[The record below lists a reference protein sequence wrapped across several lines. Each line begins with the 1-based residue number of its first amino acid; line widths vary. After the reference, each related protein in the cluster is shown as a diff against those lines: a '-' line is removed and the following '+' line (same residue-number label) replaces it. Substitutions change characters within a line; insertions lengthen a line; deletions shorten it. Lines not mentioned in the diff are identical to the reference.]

1 MAQLRAI
8 ILYFLIIGLAV
19 TGLVVHINLER
30 RANDEQG
37 LQPALKSTKQAY
49 EGLVAQRLARLKEFA
64 ADIERSDLVAY
75 LDVLHDFRPVIREMG
90 NKRREAFPGLRGA
103 SEALEQRLKR
113 FVLEEAGE
121 DVDRFSDEINAA
133 IRDVPDG
140 ISRED
145 YVGKLGDILV
155 SCMAEQEPWDVCYFK
170 LTFMPL
176 SLAIFDKMKEL
187 YQDRL
192 PQLFLLVDEDGQTG
206 RIDIR
211 NLSSQLLGD
220 EETDLYREATQY
232 DAHRIQNFFRY
243 VPQIETLR
251 NSDVASASV
260 LFSDSEKK
268 TYLAVVHKILGK
280 KDGTVRGFV
289 VVGFEVDDI
298 LAKQDTRAIMGVR
311 PRLERCEAFR
321 FAGEEMNG
329 EAVLSEEACEYEAGL
344 QVGAVTY
351 LYQSPSSALEVKGSS
366 LAGVGGEE
374 VARLVSR
381 NVAAPLVIGE
391 RYLVG
396 PVEIGLD
403 YAKPGEKLVAVLTM
417 DRENAERFYR
427 GICFRIIVAGVLIFF
442 FGVILATWMV
452 RSSRRPFEA
461 IDAAVH
467 EIISGNLS
475 HQIPFQ
481 FREELPSSLG
491 QSLAVMRAVLLGEPL
506 PEDQEMDQ
514 SWAEGLVVI
523 GGDSTDDVD
532 EETGEHLTI
541 DGEAVKEADLKESRT
556 EYYQRVYREFLD
568 ARRKLG
574 EDISAITFTGF
585 VDRLVRTEKGLR
597 ERYECKAVRF
607 RVEVKGKQVALIPI
621 RIEE

>member
-1 MAQLRAI
+1 MAQLRAV
-8 ILYFLIIGLAV
+8 ILYFLIIGLVV
-19 TGLVVHINLER
+19 TGLVVHVNVER
-30 RANDEQG
+30 QAYGEQG
-37 LQPALKSTKQAY
+37 LQPALKSAKQAY
-49 EGLVAQRLARLKEFA
+49 EGLVVQRLTQLKDFVS
-64 ADIERSDLVAY
+64 DIERSDLVTY

-103 SEALEQRLKR
+103 SETTEQRLKR
-113 FVLEEAGE
+113 FVHDEAAE
-121 DVDRFSDEINAA
+121 DVGRFRDEISTA
-133 IRDVPDG
+133 IRDVPEG

-145 YVGKLGDILV
+145 YVGKLGDVLV

-170 LTFMPL
+170 LTYVPL
-176 SLAIFDKMKEL
+176 SLVVFDKMEEL

-211 NLSSQLLGD
+211 NLSSQLRGG
-220 EETDLYREATQY
+220 EETDIYREATQY
-232 DAHRIQNFFRY
+232 DAHRIQNFLRY

-260 LFSDSEKK
+260 LFSDSENK

-280 KDGTVRGFV
+280 GGAIRGFV
-289 VVGFEVDDI
+289 VVGFEVDEI

-329 EAVLSEEACEYEAGL
+329 EKVLSEEACEHEAGL

-351 LYQSPSSALEVKGSS
+351 LHQSSSGSMEVKGSS
-366 LAGVGGEE
+366 LAGGGGEE
-374 VARLVSR
+374 IARLVSR
-381 NVAAPLVIGE
+381 NPVAPLVTGE
-391 RYLVG
+391 RFLAG
-396 PVEIGLD
+396 PVEIGVD
-403 YAKPGEKLVAVLTM
+403 YAKPGEKLIAVLSV
-417 DRENAERFYR
+417 DRKNAERFYHE
-427 GICFRIIVAGVLIFF
+427 ICFWIIAVGVLIFLT
-442 FGVILATWMV
+442 GVVLATWMV
-452 RSSRRPFEA
+452 RASRRPYEA
-461 IDAAVH
+461 IDASVH
-467 EIISGNLS
+467 EIISGNFDY
-475 HQIPFQ
+475 QIPFQ

-523 GGDSTDDVD
+523 GGDLSGDVD
-532 EETGEHLTI
+532 EETGESLKAEP
-541 DGEAVKEADLKESRT
+541 EAVKEADIKESRT

-574 EDISAITFTGF
+574 EDISAITFTSF
-585 VDRLVRTEKGLR
+585 VDRLVRTEKSLR
-597 ERYECKAVRF
+597 ERYKCKGVRF